1 MLKAD
6 VLKKLDAIPEDE
18 PLFLLRGR
26 DPLAPPIVAGW
37 ATDAFN
43 AGVGEAKV
51 EGARAV
57 AHAMADYHLQ
67 RLPD

>member
-1 MLKAD
+1 MFKAD
-6 VLKKLDAIPEDE
+6 VLKKLDTIPADE

-43 AGVGEAKV
+43 AGVAEPKV
-51 EGARAV
+51 EGARRI

>member
-1 MLKAD
+1 MYKDDLIKN
-6 VLKKLDAIPEDE
+6 LDTIPDDE

-51 EGARAV
+51 ESARAI
-57 AHAMADYHLQ
+57 AHAMADYHPQ